1 MNETPL
7 ELLQDAECMALLT
20 TIADQYG
27 MCPAEVSL
35 RDIADYCA
43 CTEAYQED

>member
-7 ELLQDAECMALLT
+7 ELWQDAECMTLLT

-27 MCPAEVSL
+27 LCPAEVSA
-35 RDIADYCA
+35 RDIADYCSCAEA
-43 CTEAYQED
+43 CQED